1 MESRARSLLR
11 RLAVQDVIVSERISI
26 DETPGLPLTLA
37 ILVTHSGD
45 GLPSLIAFAVLLIFG
60 SEAWRA
66 RTLILLCGD
75 VLTLLVV
82 RVLKIT
88 IRRPRPEGEWGE
100 ITRKIDPL
108 SFPSG
113 HSARGGVMTGL
124 ALALGPPWFRIAAPI
139 WGVMVGFS
147 RVVVGVHYLSDVIVG
162 FLVGLSIAGVIAL
175 IAL

>member
-1 MESRARSLLR
+1 MNSRIADFLNHLIIK
-11 RLAVQDVIVSERISI
+11 DIVISEQISN

-37 ILVTHSGD
+37 ILVTRSGD
-45 GLPSLIAFAVLLIFG
+45 GLPSLVAFAALLIFG
-60 SEAWRA
+60 SEAWRERA
-66 RTLILLCGD
+66 LILLLGD
-75 VLTLLVV
+75 ILTLVV
-82 RVLKIT
+82 VQVLKIT

-139 WGVMVGFS
+139 WGVMVALS
-147 RVVVGVHYLSDVIVG
+147 RVVVGVHYLSDVVVG
-162 FLVGLSIAGVIAL
+162 FLVGLSIAGIIAL
-175 IAL
+175 VVL